1 MPLIAESEAA
11 VAGVAGVAGAA
22 AAAFPI
28 VMAAASEAETRARE
42 ICSTETQNEPCVFPF
57 DLNGEL
63 YNKCTWSLLDKSQD
77 ILNQP
82 VHPEQKCKSPF
93 VNETGELVILHI
105 RCRVSLFTFARTL
118 STL

>member
-11 VAGVAGVAGAA
+11 AAVAATAA

-28 VMAAASEAETRARE
+28 VKAAETRARE